1 MKKILVSLIITFSI
15 ISFFYGCDN
24 NNTSESHVG
33 DVIINKIEKS
43 YGNFLS
49 EDTLINGDLFYS
61 ITLKG
66 KERLKNE
73 KEITNFIDKSLKK
86 IPDVLIK
93 NELSS
98 NGKYLFNL
106 YKWNTPELG
115 LKMESSFFI
124 TTGNR
129 NDSVYIRLW
138 MNKK

>member
-1 MKKILVSLIITFSI
+1 MKKAIVYLIVIMSI
-15 ISFFYGCDN
+15 ISFFYGCGN
-24 NNTSESHVG
+24 NNTTENHVG

-49 EDTLINGDLFYS
+49 EDTLINGDIFYS
-61 ITLKG
+61 MSLKG
-66 KERLKNE
+66 EERLKNE
-73 KEITNFIDKSLKK
+73 KEITNLIDKSLKK
-86 IPDVLIK
+86 IPDVLKK